1 MLSTKHKHHY
11 HANMPSSTRKRGRP
25 AAGPRGEKVSEYPQL
40 TVRLPIETRARLN
53 TLSLLLGQP
62 VWRVIDDAVTVYVQ
76 HLPAEDR
83 KILGPL
89 VDRLVRGDW
98 PTTSHW
104 ATAWA
109 RPGKRASAR
118 TQQAAEKPR
127 GAK

>member
-1 MLSTKHKHHY
+1 
-11 HANMPSSTRKRGRP
+11 MPSSTRKRGRP

-53 TLSLLLGQP
+53 TLSLLLAQP
-62 VWRVIDDAVTVYVQ
+62 IWRVIDDAVTVYVQ

-89 VDRLVRGDW
+89 VERLVRGDW

-109 RPGKRASAR
+109 HPTQRAASRPQPSAV
-118 TQQAAEKPR
+118 KPR
-127 GAK
+127 STK

>member
-1 MLSTKHKHHY
+1 MLSTKQKQPY
-11 HANMPSSTRKRGRP
+11 HANMPSSTRKRGPGGRAARRKGQRVSATHRAP
-25 AAGPRGEKVSEYPQL
+25 A
-40 TVRLPIETRARLN
+40 IETRARLN

-62 VWRVIDDAVTVYVQ
+62 IWRIIDDAVNVNVQ
-76 HLPAEDR
+76 NLPADDR

-109 RPGKRASAR
+109 RPAKRPSTR
-118 TQQAAEKPR
+118 P
-127 GAK
+127 

>member
-1 MLSTKHKHHY
+1 MVSTKQKYQY

-62 VWRVIDDAVTVYVQ
+62 IWRVIDAAITVYVQ
-76 HLPAEDR
+76 HLPADDQN
-83 KILGPL
+83 ILGPL

-104 ATAWA
+104 SAAWV
-109 RPGKRASAR
+109 RPAKRTSTRAQPSV
-118 TQQAAEKPR
+118 EKPR
-127 GAK
+127 SVK

>member
-1 MLSTKHKHHY
+1 MLSTKQKQLY

-62 VWRVIDDAVTVYVQ
+62 IWRIIDDAVNVYVQ
-76 HLPAEDR
+76 NLPADDR

-109 RPGKRASAR
+109 RPAKRPSTR
-118 TQQAAEKPR
+118 PQPGTEKPR
-127 GAK
+127 GTK

>member
-1 MLSTKHKHHY
+1 
-11 HANMPSSTRKRGRP
+11 
-25 AAGPRGEKVSEYPQL
+25 VSEYPQL

-62 VWRVIDDAVTVYVQ
+62 IWRVIDDAVTVYVR
-76 HLPAEDR
+76 HLPPDDR

-104 ATAWA
+104 ATAWS
-109 RPGKRASAR
+109 RPSKRSATR
-118 TQQAAEKPR
+118 PQPAAEKPR
-127 GAK
+127 DTK

>member
-1 MLSTKHKHHY
+1 MLSTKQKQPY

-53 TLSLLLGQP
+53 TLSLLLAQP
-62 VWRVIDDAVTVYVQ
+62 IWRVIDAAVTVYVE

-104 ATAWA
+104 AAAWA
-109 RPGKRASAR
+109 PHAKRASTR
-118 TQQAAEKPR
+118 PQQPVAKPR
-127 GAK
+127 GTK